1 VRCWPAIVVLL
12 GAGAAEAQGF
22 RRTEITARDGSQQC
36 LYWNV
41 RDITWHADAAGSVRT
56 PADTEFVA
64 TQTAFASW
72 QALSNTCSDFT
83 VTEGGKLTNP
93 PTGKG
98 TQAEHVVTF
107 RETNCS
113 TTVPSSDACLS
124 DGSCANK
131 FRCWDH
137 GDLTIALTTNTYSVS
152 TAVIVDS
159 DIELNAGP
167 SFVGQEFL
175 FTTVS
180 NPVCDPGAQSASCVA
195 TDVQN
200 TLTHE
205 IGHLFG
211 FDHVDDE
218 RSTMAATSDVG
229 DLQKRAIDRGTADGF
244 CLTYPRGQPATPCDE
259 LAQLR
264 RKVIAK
270 SVGTPGLAALGC
282 DATGGLDALA
292 VLMLMGMFLSR
303 ALTRGR
309 EQLRGRSNVRC
320 RGRLGGARPERAR
333 TGRP

>member
-1 VRCWPAIVVLL
+1 MKFLPAI
-12 GAGAAEAQGF
+12 AALALAATAHAQGF

-36 LYWNV
+36 LYWAD
-41 RDITWHADAAGSVRT
+41 RSITWNADAAGSTRT

-64 TQTAFASW
+64 IQTAFASW
-72 QALSNTCSDFT
+72 QTLSNSCSDFT
-83 VTEGGKLTNP
+83 VTEGPRLTNP
-93 PTGKG
+93 SVGKT
-98 TQAEHVVTF
+98 TQANHVITF
-107 RETNCS
+107 RETNCA
-113 TTVPSSDACLS
+113 TVVPTSDTCLD

-131 FRCWDH
+131 HRCWDH

-159 DIELNAGP
+159 DIELNASPG
-167 SFVGQEFL
+167 FGGQQFL

-180 NPVCDPGAQSASCVA
+180 SPVCEPANQSASCVA

-270 SVGTPGLAALGC
+270 NVGTGGLGQALGCSAAGGVELAAL
-282 DATGGLDALA
+282 ALLAGL
-292 VLMLMGMFLSR
+292 FR
-303 ALTRGR
+303 RGR
-309 EQLRGRSNVRC
+309 RSPAPR
-320 RGRLGGARPERAR
+320 
-333 TGRP
+333 